1 MTEPFYLPT
10 VILVMAGATFLTRLL
25 PFLLFRNR
33 AEHPLTNY
41 LGRYLPPAIMTILV
55 LYSLQGVD
63 LAMPPFG
70 ARELIALLVTG
81 VVGMVLGPVVFGT
94 IRVLPGTELVL
105 GILPALFP

>member
-70 ARELIALLVTG
+70 ARELIALLVTLALQYG
-81 VVGMVLGPVVFGT
+81 RRNSLLSIFG
-94 IRVLPGTELVL
+94 GTASYMLLVQS
-105 GILPALFP
+105 GALT